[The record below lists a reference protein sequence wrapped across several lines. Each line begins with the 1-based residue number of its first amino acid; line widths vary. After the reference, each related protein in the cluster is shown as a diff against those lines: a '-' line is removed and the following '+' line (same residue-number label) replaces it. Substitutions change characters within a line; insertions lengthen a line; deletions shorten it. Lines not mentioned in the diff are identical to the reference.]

1 MKNKEC
7 AKYNYFISYL
17 HTSEN
22 TYGYGNTTIGLN
34 IEIINGNVIEEI
46 KQMIMNNNKDCKNVI
61 ILNIQRLPI

>member
-17 HTSEN
+17 HTNKN
-22 TYGYGNTTIGLN
+22 TYGYGNTTIGIN

-46 KQMIMNNNKDCKNVI
+46 KQMIMNNNKDCENVI